1 MVSAPHRLDVA
12 LEKRG
17 LCQSR
22 ARARDAI
29 VRGTVKVNG
38 TTITKPGHRVTAQM
52 NIEVDDPAGDYVSR
66 AALKLKAGLE
76 QSGIDPSGRIC
87 LDLGASTGGFSQVL
101 LEQGAA
107 KIYAVDVGHGQLTE
121 KIAADD
127 RVIQL
132 DKTNAKALTSD
143 IIPEQIDLLVCDI
156 SFVSLEKVLD
166 APLSLCRS
174 GADAIMLFKPQFE
187 VGREYIGKGGIV
199 SDGAALDRAQKSL
212 TAFMENKGW
221 QDKLALPS
229 PITGADGNQEFLRV
243 FSKS

>member
-1 MVSAPHRLDVA
+1 MVSAPHRLDMA

-17 LCQSR
+17 MCQSR

-52 NIEVDDPAGDYVSR
+52 HIEVDDPAGDYVSR
-66 AALKLKAGLE
+66 AALKLKAAID
-76 QSGIDPSGRIC
+76 QSGINPAGKIC

-101 LEQGAA
+101 LEHDAA
-107 KIYAVDVGHGQLTE
+107 KIYAVDVGHGQLAE
-121 KIAADD
+121 KIANND
-127 RVIQL
+127 RIVQL
-132 DKTNAKALTSD
+132 DKTNANSLSADT
-143 IIPEQIDLLVCDI
+143 IPDQIDLLVCDI

-174 GADAIMLFKPQFE
+174 GADAIILFKPQFE

-199 SDGAALDRAQKSL
+199 SDGAAIDCAQKSFK
-212 TAFMENKGW
+212 AFMENKGW

-243 FSKS
+243 FSNS